1 MAECNV
7 RSESRSIDF
16 SDDNGDGGALAGETE
31 VAVEPVYED
40 RFCLVSPRLRGE
52 YRRAIAALLN
62 VNVGLRPTDLQHAIV
77 DALATR
83 SLKAEEL
90 QVYVSE
96 YQGLGTE
103 VALVGAEGILLKTTL
118 GHAHCTASQ
127 HVQVDATDMTSSLPV
142 LPAVT
147 AGQAESRSK
156 SGDHADSSTIAALS
170 TELSACRLALACAK
184 VELDQISEERGRCR
198 SELETKIDE
207 LQVANSRIEQ
217 LERQQYDMRSAIAER
232 DDRIN
237 RLETRQSQLWAESVR
252 QQEIADRCQL
262 ALEEEVTQL
271 RSKENRGQRSRP
283 VQSGHVPVITGHV
296 QLSSYDMSVRD
307 GRFRPTVAPA
317 SLPAGLHY
325 SSSDFRSRAPEEVQ
339 LASLRKAASRVNVGR
354 EEVVVR
360 EERHRLTSL
369 RDPRRRT

>member
-1 MAECNV
+1 MDECNV

-40 RFCLVSPRLRGE
+40 RFCLVSPRLRVE
-52 YRRAIAALLN
+52 YRRAIAALLD
-62 VNVGLRPTDLQHAIV
+62 VNVELRPTDLQYAMV

-118 GHAHCTASQ
+118 GHAHSTASQ
-127 HVQVDATDMTSSLPV
+127 HGQVDATDMTSSLPV
-142 LPAVT
+142 LPAGT
-147 AGQAESRSK
+147 AGQAESRSE

-170 TELSACRLALACAK
+170 TELSVCRLALACAK

-198 SELETKIDE
+198 SELEMKIDE

-217 LERQQYDMRSAIAER
+217 LERQQYDMRSALTER
-232 DDRIN
+232 DERIN
-237 RLETRQSQLWAESVR
+237 RLETRQRQLWAESVR
-252 QQEIADRCQL
+252 QQEIADRRQL
-262 ALEEEVTQL
+262 ALEEVTQL

-283 VQSGHVPVITGHV
+283 VQSGHVPVITGHL
-296 QLSSYDMSVRD
+296 QRSSYDMSVLD
-307 GRFRPTVAPA
+307 GRFRPTVA
-317 SLPAGLHY
+317 PAGLHY

-339 LASLRKAASRVNVGR
+339 LARVAEKSGQQSVNVGR
-354 EEVVVR
+354 EEIVVR

-369 RDPRRRT
+369 RDPRRRA